1 MSLASSNS
9 SAYRPSI
16 MLRTAFAALT
26 GVILL
31 ALGFMF
37 SLILFAAIAVLGLAL
52 WGYLSWKTR
61 KLRRTMQEQAAGGGH
76 VIDGE
81 AVVVE
86 EYHVRTEN
94 VLSGD
99 HQQRPSTQTR
109 EDP

>member
-1 MSLASSNS
+1 
-9 SAYRPSI
+9 
-16 MLRTAFAALT
+16 MLRTAFALVS
-26 GVILL
+26 GVVLL

-61 KLRRTMQEQAAGGGH
+61 KLRRTMQQPANGNGH

-86 EYHVRTEN
+86 EYSVTTKN
-94 VLSGD
+94 VLPGEPGPA
-99 HQQRPSTQTR
+99 PSTRNQ
-109 EDP
+109 EYP